1 MTTAMATMATVEAA
15 RIICGSYPAA
25 CSLKTRAR
33 TRERC
38 RPSIR
43 RPGRPGRRGP
53 RSPSGD
59 IPAHWCRRRLYALSV
74 DVRPPP
80 YPEYRTQWERPTYEY
95 RVVLWEQPEL
105 EDGDPEDID
114 PEMIG
119 WGR

>member
-1 MTTAMATMATVEAA
+1 
-15 RIICGSYPAA
+15 
-25 CSLKTRAR
+25 
-33 TRERC
+33 
-38 RPSIR
+38 
-43 RPGRPGRRGP
+43 
-53 RSPSGD
+53 
-59 IPAHWCRRRLYALSV
+59 V